1 MGGWGSERMLNFD
14 NKNKIIIIQGMID
27 TILSEKALRDIDIVV
42 KCKKYPEF
50 RKQLEEIEK
59 QYSFDHN
66 MSNLHDPR
74 ENRRTQIFRNYYE
87 EQFTSISTA
96 SKWHPS
102 LMTSLIRCT
111 YCQLWKMD
119 DYELGNFYHHTGATP
134 QEIHPHLLPQHV
146 G

>member
-66 MSNLHDPR
+66 MS
-74 ENRRTQIFRNYYE
+74 IY
-87 EQFTSISTA
+87 
-96 SKWHPS
+96 
-102 LMTSLIRCT
+102 MTLEKIDELKYFEILKRDKLYVNFYGFKMAPLT
-111 YCQLWKMD
+111 DDEFNKVYLLWIMKMD
-119 DYELGNFYHHTGATP
+119 D
-134 QEIHPHLLPQHV
+134 QIR
-146 G
+146 